1 MEVETIPTLE
11 CRHCASTNTIRHG
24 YTRKGKQRYRCRTCA
39 RSFVHDPGSAAYDAA
54 RKEEILRAYHE
65 RTSLRGLSRIFG
77 VSRNTVTRWLKKASG
92 LPPLERTLAPASEG
106 GEVLELDELWSFVLK
121 RKNKRWVWL
130 ALCRSTRQVVA
141 YAIGNRGEATC
152 RLLWQRIP
160 ESYRRGELYSDFWES
175 YQRVLPKE
183 RHRPVG
189 KSEGQTNHVERW
201 NCTLRQRLGRFVRKT
216 LSFSKSEQ
224 MHETC
229 LLLFLH
235 DYNWGCLNNT
245 R

>member
-1 MEVETIPTLE
+1 MD
-11 CRHCASTNTIRHG
+11 
-24 YTRKGKQRYRCRTCA
+24 Q
-39 RSFVHDPGSAAYDAA
+39 
-54 RKEEILRAYHE
+54 
-65 RTSLRGLSRIFG
+65 
-77 VSRNTVTRWLKKASG
+77 
-92 LPPLERTLAPASEG
+92 TLASPAVKGE
-106 GEVLELDELWSFVLK
+106 EVLELDELWSFVRE

-130 ALCRSTRQVVA
+130 ALCRRTRQVVA

-160 ESYRRGELYSDFWES
+160 ERYRGGMLYSDFWES
-175 YQRVLPKE
+175 YQKVLPE
-183 RHRPVG
+183 DRHRAVG
-189 KSEGQTNHVERW
+189 KSEGRTNHVERW

-229 LLLFLH
+229 LVLFLH

-245 R
+245 Q